1 MFPNKMHREHN
12 LILAMSDICCIF
24 ALDLRKRRYTQ
35 YLMREKNKILFGQFE
50 RMLYLCSEFE
60 RKVNMTQCLIKYEKV
75 SERLFK

>member
-1 MFPNKMHREHN
+1 MFPCKMHREYN

-24 ALDLRKRRYTQ
+24 ALDLRKRRCAQ

-50 RMLYLCSEFE
+50 RMLYLCSKFE
-60 RKVNMTQCLIKYEKV
+60 RKVNMTQCHIKHEKV

>member
-1 MFPNKMHREHN
+1 MFPCKMHREHN

-24 ALDLRKRRYTQ
+24 ALDLRKRRCAQ

-60 RKVNMTQCLIKYEKV
+60 RKVNMTQCHIKYEKV